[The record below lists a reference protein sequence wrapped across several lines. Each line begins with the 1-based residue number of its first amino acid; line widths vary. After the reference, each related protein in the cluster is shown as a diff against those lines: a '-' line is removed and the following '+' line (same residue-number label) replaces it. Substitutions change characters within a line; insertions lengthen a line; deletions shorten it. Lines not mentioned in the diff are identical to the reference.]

1 MRNTQ
6 NKKYRFVEADLPVIW
21 FQVPLKKA
29 MRETPA
35 GGGTPTAPPTGA
47 PQRAGG
53 KVPPMAEL
61 AVESCRVTQT
71 TIYSYHS
78 TQTTIYR
85 YQSTQTTASI
95 CPTWLTVHN
104 CPKAG
109 MTASLAFPGGLGP
122 GHHVVQPRRSGA
134 KFSTAKQ
141 DLRPFPGGFG
151 SWASRCPAPPERG
164 KGLPP
169 VPAQTGGG
177 SANGRQSGC
186 RGKVGAPYGP
196 CFPHRMSNV
205 DNRYSYS

>member
-1 MRNTQ
+1 MLEPMQ
-6 NKKYRFVEADLPVIW
+6 
-21 FQVPLKKA
+21 
-29 MRETPA
+29 ETPA
-35 GGGTPTAPPTGA
+35 GGGYANGSANGGSP
-47 PQRAGG
+47 GG

-141 DLRPFPGGFG
+141 DFRPFPGGFG
-151 SWASRCPAPPERG
+151 SWASRCPAPPERSKIFDREARFSAFPG
-164 KGLPP
+164 WFWVLGITLSSPAGAGEGASASASPDGGRFRQWPPIGLSGEGWRAIRALF
-169 VPAQTGGG
+169 PA
-177 SANGRQSGC
+177 
-186 RGKVGAPYGP
+186 
-196 CFPHRMSNV
+196 
-205 DNRYSYS
+205 